1 MQLGQANFNL
11 LLGAPG
17 AMTPSNIMNAPGKIT
32 DRQIYF
38 NQNLHLI
45 EVNNKSEFRSPT
57 P

>member
-32 DRQIYF
+32 DSQIYF

-45 EVNNKSEFRSPT
+45 EVNNKSAFRSRT